1 MRATSSPSCQ
11 KPVVLLSYGLGVH
24 STAAAVE
31 IIENPEARD
40 FELDQLILLTAM
52 TGDEWQSSKALVES
66 YLLPL
71 LRDRR
76 VRYVQVARVGK
87 FQRDGIVVLSDT
99 DQPRELYLEGAY
111 KLSDELK
118 RAGTVPTVCGTRKCS
133 LKFKGWVL
141 DQWIKQH
148 FDRKHVRQIIGFH
161 AGELYRVEREMRYYS
176 GVGPPIEHPLITWGW
191 DDKQCFDYLHAR
203 FGVTWKKSCCS
214 FCMFSAGK
222 PAVIERFRA
231 EPQSGAEAIILER
244 TARALNPRMTLYS
257 RSSVEELIRADGNS
271 QAVEIADDTLGR
283 VEWKLM
289 RVQRIRMKEGGAH
302 RRTEELARG
311 TKAEMDARL
320 RDEAILRSLS
330 VTFEGGQAR
339 LYILRPPE
347 DSSYPTA
354 EEMIVAVPG
363 TVESKCRKNF
373 TKRWSE
379 LVSQQRLFSTSAVS
393 QTS

>member
-1 MRATSSPSCQ
+1 MRATSSPSSQ
-11 KPVVLLSYGLGVH
+11 KPVVLLSYGLGIH

-31 IIENPEARD
+31 IIENPGARD

-52 TGDEWQSSKALVES
+52 TGDEWQSSKVLVEAH
-66 YLLPL
+66 LLPL
-71 LRDRR
+71 LRDHR
-76 VRYVQVARVGK
+76 VRYVQVARLGK

-111 KLSDELK
+111 RLSDELK

-148 FDRKHVRQIIGFH
+148 FERRYVRQIIGFH
-161 AGELYRVEREMRYYS
+161 AGELYRVERERRYYS
-176 GVGPPIEHPLITWGW
+176 GVGPPIEHPLIAWGW
-191 DDKQCFDYLHAR
+191 DDKRCFDYLHAR

-257 RSSVEELIRADGNS
+257 RSSVEELIQADGN
-271 QAVEIADDTLGR
+271 ARALEIADDKLSH

-289 RVQRIRMKEGGAH
+289 RVQRIRMKKGGAH

-311 TKAEMDARL
+311 TKIEMDARL
-320 RDEAILRSLS
+320 REEAILRNLPVS
-330 VTFEGGQAR
+330 FEGGQAR

-373 TKRWSE
+373 TRRWSE
-379 LVSQQRLFSTSAVS
+379 LVSQQRLFGASALN